1 MKKMLFA
8 LLVVGVVGFAGPRPA
23 SAQDTTLVKVPFD
36 FIVGEHVLPAG
47 SYRIVPDSQDST
59 LLLIESTRGKMAAAF
74 AATGWTPNPNPMD
87 PQARV
92 QFKNVDGHMF
102 LSQVALPGTDAR
114 QLIVTKTEAERTLAR
129 LNLMPAEHADSAK

>member
-23 SAQDTTLVKVPFD
+23 SAQDSTLVKVPFD
-36 FIVGEHVLPAG
+36 FIVGGRVLPAG
-47 SYRIVPDSQDST
+47 SYRIVPDSQDTT

-87 PQARV
+87 AHAHV
-92 QFKNVDGHMF
+92 EFKNIDGHMF
-102 LSQVALPGTDAR
+102 LSQVAMPGSDAR
-114 QLIVTKTEAERTLAR
+114 QVAVTKAEAERTLAR
-129 LNLMPAEHADSAK
+129 LNLMPAERADTAK